1 MFNRRCLKVE
11 IRLFKIVEEVMQRNV
26 QCINPTEKLK
36 VAATILGEKHIG
48 SLVVI
53 GSVGPIGLLTET
65 DIIWKVIALK
75 RDLST
80 TLVLEVMSIA
90 YGRIAS
96 DASLKDAAKLML
108 EKKKRLLVFEGAK
121 VAGIVTASDLVKG
134 ISELNLRVG
143 VDGVMSKKVYCLDEN
158 ATALDA
164 AQMMASKRIGSV
176 IVTKDDEPYGIFAE
190 RDLMTKVAAQN
201 IPFTTELKFLL
212 STPLITA
219 SVNVSVSEAAKIMV
233 EKRIKRLPLVQGEDL
248 VGIVT
253 ARDLVEAY
261 ARSL

>member
-1 MFNRRCLKVE
+1 M
-11 IRLFKIVEEVMQRNV
+11 FKIVEEVMQRNV

-108 EKKKRLLVFEGAK
+108 EKKKRL
-121 VAGIVTASDLVKG
+121 
-134 ISELNLRVG
+134 
-143 VDGVMSKKVYCLDEN
+143 
-158 ATALDA
+158 
-164 AQMMASKRIGSV
+164 
-176 IVTKDDEPYGIFAE
+176 
-190 RDLMTKVAAQN
+190 
-201 IPFTTELKFLL
+201 
-212 STPLITA
+212 
-219 SVNVSVSEAAKIMV
+219 
-233 EKRIKRLPLVQGEDL
+233 
-248 VGIVT
+248 
-253 ARDLVEAY
+253 
-261 ARSL
+261 